1 MNLKLTPEE
10 TSAEFPARFEQA
22 QRFVGKTVVIEGGP
36 SEMRPSRDAGVVLGV
51 HRRHGLD
58 HVDFEL
64 DDGTFY
70 GLQLAFVSDKL
81 CTGPTCTFS
90 GFMRSV
96 SIVN

>member
-1 MNLKLTPEE
+1 MNLNLTPEE
-10 TSAEFPARFEQA
+10 TSAEFPSRFELA

-36 SEMRPSRDAGVVLGV
+36 SEMRPSQNAGVCLGV

-58 HVDFEL
+58 QVDFEL

-81 CTGPTCTFS
+81 CTGPTATFS
-90 GFMRSV
+90 GFIRSV